1 MGPNKDNHGPQ
12 TPRSRCLAAYKCDAL
27 PSATGS
33 VVPEGMMMQF
43 AFSSMTPTA
52 FISAMTKTGG
62 SKADC
67 GTFARTTVADI
78 KTAASSQQEILN
90 DVANGDD
97 CAAKGQ
103 TLVTKT
109 KAAVVAAQAVV
120 VTKQGEAADALS
132 AKSTACSARVDFSVG
147 LELLEAQTCYD
158 YTSKASFTQA

>member
-1 MGPNKDNHGPQ
+1 
-12 TPRSRCLAAYKCDAL
+12 
-27 PSATGS
+27 
-33 VVPEGMMMQF
+33 MQF

-52 FISAMTKTGG
+52 FISAMTKTG

-78 KTAASSQQEILN
+78 KAAALSQQNILN

-103 TLVTKT
+103 TLVAKT

-147 LELLEAQTCYD
+147 LELLDAQTAAANAVAEASRLMSGCLC
-158 YTSKASFTQA
+158 KAHKAQTAAWA

>member
-1 MGPNKDNHGPQ
+1 
-12 TPRSRCLAAYKCDAL
+12 
-27 PSATGS
+27 
-33 VVPEGMMMQF
+33 MMMQF

-78 KTAASSQQEILN
+78 KTAASSQQGVL
-90 DVANGDD
+90 DLVANGDD
-97 CAAKGQ
+97 CAALGQ
-103 TLVTKT
+103 TLVKST

-120 VTKQGEAADALS
+120 VTKQGEAATALS
-132 AKSTACSARVDFSVG
+132 AKNTACSAGVDFSVG

-158 YTSKASFTQA
+158 YTSQTG

>member
-1 MGPNKDNHGPQ
+1 M
-12 TPRSRCLAAYKCDAL
+12 L
-27 PSATGS
+27 PHTISLRGLLIDL
-33 VVPEGMMMQF
+33 VLQGMMMQF
-43 AFSSMTPTA
+43 AFSNMTPTA

-78 KTAASSQQEILN
+78 KAAALSQQGVLN
-90 DVANGDD
+90 AVANGDD

-103 TLVTKT
+103 TLVKST

-132 AKSTACSARVDFSVG
+132 AKSTAYSARVNFSVG
-147 LELLEAQTCYD
+147 LELLESQTCYD
-158 YTSKASFTQA
+158 YTSKEHPTRCHPLYDYLLLMAPF